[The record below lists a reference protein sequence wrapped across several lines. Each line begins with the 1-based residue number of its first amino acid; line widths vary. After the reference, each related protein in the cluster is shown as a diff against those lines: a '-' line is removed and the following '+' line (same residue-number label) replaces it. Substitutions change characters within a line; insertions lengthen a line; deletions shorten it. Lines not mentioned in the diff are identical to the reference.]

1 MEEVNSHEKPS
12 RRDRAKATRVTIL
25 RAAKEEFATAGYHG
39 ATMASIAARAGVA
52 VQTVHFVFHTK
63 GELLGAV
70 VDHSVEGEDSVPP
83 PLSDWFIAAE
93 AEPDARD
100 ALRHF
105 IRGSS
110 TIMAGASA
118 LNDVVRAAA
127 RSDPDAEANFRRV
140 ERLRTESYVKF
151 LNSILAKGEL
161 RADVDGAK
169 AVDILLVM
177 LSPRTYLGLVED
189 RGWTPEQ
196 AIDWLADAVPGL
208 IFADTQPGG
217 GTVPRRE
224 SGPNRRPHT

>member
-1 MEEVNSHEKPS
+1 
-12 RRDRAKATRVTIL
+12 
-25 RAAKEEFATAGYHG
+25 
-39 ATMASIAARAGVA
+39 

-70 VDHSVEGEDSVPP
+70 IDRSVEGEDSVPP
-83 PLSDWFIAAE
+83 PLRDWFIAAE

-127 RSDPDAEANFRRV
+127 RSDPDAEASFRRV
-140 ERLRTESYVKF
+140 ERLRAESYGKF
-151 LNSILAKGEL
+151 LNSIVPNGEL
-161 RADVDGAK
+161 RADVDRAK

-196 AIDWLADAVPGL
+196 AIDWLADTVPGL
-208 IFADTQPGG
+208 IFAVAQPGSHPA
-217 GTVPRRE
+217 PRRE
-224 SGPNRRPHT
+224 SGPDRRPPA